1 MQIHLE
7 YFASLREAAS
17 KETEVRDTAASTLR
31 DLYREV
37 RAEYAFSF
45 DEANLRVAVN
55 DEFVSW
61 EQALR
66 SGDRV
71 VFLPPMSG
79 G

>member
-1 MQIHLE
+1 MQIHLV
-7 YFASLREAAS
+7 YFASLREAAG
-17 KETEVRDTAASTLR
+17 KETEARDTAASTLR

>member
-1 MQIHLE
+1 VQIHLE
-7 YFASLREAAS
+7 YFASLREAAG
-17 KETEVRDTAASTLR
+17 KETEARDTAASTLR

>member
-7 YFASLREAAS
+7 YFASLREAAG
-17 KETEVRDTAASTLR
+17 KETEARDTAASTLR

>member
-7 YFASLREAAS
+7 YFASLREAAG